1 MRYPNQNVAGALARG
16 PRYNVL
22 LPQPT
27 HLDHLRVVLV
37 STRNP
42 LNIGAA
48 ARALSNFGCPHLRL
62 VQPFEASFREARS
75 AVGAADILRSARE
88 FPTVADAVADC
99 TLVIGTTAGRNRQ
112 LQQPLRPLPDAARL
126 IRSRLS
132 SQPVALLFGSEKR
145 GLSTDDLAYCH
156 WLLRIPTREAHP
168 SMNLG
173 QAVAVCLY
181 ELSRVAA
188 PAKATRVES
197 RPSIEQLLRM
207 EGLLFDSLDAS
218 GYVKPRAGAAAR
230 EKIRLLLRRAQLTA
244 ADAET
249 WTGMLRKIS
258 GQLQRD
264 KDCP

>member
-1 MRYPNQNVAGALARG
+1 MGYVPAAP
-16 PRYNVL
+16 PR
-22 LPQPT
+22 LPLQYCCLPLSA

-37 STRNP
+37 ATRNP

-75 AVGAADILRSARE
+75 AVGAADILCNARE
-88 FPTVADAVADC
+88 YPTIADAVADC
-99 TLVIGTTAGRNRQ
+99 TLVVGTTAGRNRD
-112 LQQPLRPLPDAARL
+112 LQQALRPLPQASTL
-126 IRSRLS
+126 IRKRLAAG
-132 SQPVALLFGSEKR
+132 PVALLFGSEKR
-145 GLSTDDLAYCH
+145 GLSTEDLTFCH

-181 ELSRVAA
+181 ELSRAA
-188 PAKATRVES
+188 PAKPGPQDS
-197 RPSIEQLLRM
+197 RPSAAQLLRM
-207 EGLLFDSLDAS
+207 EELLFESLEAS
-218 GYVKPRAGAAAR
+218 GYVKPRAGAATQ
-230 EKIRLLLRRAQLTA
+230 EKIRLLLRRAQFTA

-264 KDCP
+264 KDRR